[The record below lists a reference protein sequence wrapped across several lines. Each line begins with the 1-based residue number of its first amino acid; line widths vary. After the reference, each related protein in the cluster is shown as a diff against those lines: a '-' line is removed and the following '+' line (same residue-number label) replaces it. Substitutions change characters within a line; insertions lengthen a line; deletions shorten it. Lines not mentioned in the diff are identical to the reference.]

1 MINVSNEFK
10 QAMKTRTDFTQ
21 TAKITFADGKVLN
34 LTQSDFTVS
43 NNSVTDGAGSNSFP
57 LGVAI
62 EKTIQIELMNDDDHL
77 SGYDFQGAVIQLF
90 LNFALS
96 QTTETI
102 NYGSYTVV
110 TPETYGTT
118 VTIEAVDDMYKAD
131 TPYTTSLAFPITLG
145 QAVRDSCSTTGIYLL
160 TTTFKNDDFVIQ
172 QPPEDLTH
180 REFLAMAAMLACG
193 YARMDY
199 QGRLCIN
206 SYDFSLF
213 EQGGSLDGGSFDAS
227 SPYASGDDAD
237 GGTFNPWT
245 VGDSVD
251 AGTFAGM
258 EESHVLYNFSSL
270 TVETDDVVITGIQCE
285 DEEGTVHLAGQE
297 GYVLSIEND
306 LITGKEQE
314 AVELIGQ
321 SIIGLRFRPFSGEH
335 IAYPLAEFG
344 DLAYIIDRKQN
355 VYQTILTDIDF
366 TFFGLTSLQCA
377 ADSPIRNSSKYASE
391 LTKAVVTARKNAAA
405 QISEYDKAVQMLT
418 NLMTNSFG
426 VYKTEE
432 LQDNGSIIYYIHNK
446 PTVQESET
454 IWKMTADAFAVSTD
468 GGKTWNAGFDSQGNA
483 VLNVL
488 SAIGIKAEWIET
500 DGLVVNHLVSTN
512 GNFNLEAWAASLD
525 IYLQNS
531 PRVRMYCVDP
541 SANPDAPGI
550 AQFFSGNVS
559 ESGELLD
566 SDARYAH
573 MTASEVGI
581 GEDSS
586 GAFQGD
592 VRAKRLTSDGNT
604 EINFSRS
611 GAITFWLQGSDGN
624 YYDCDL
630 FREQGAQGRL
640 IFRPNQ
646 NLGGYIGS
654 SGYRWDTVFCYD
666 VNESSDRKAKEEIS
680 SIDKA
685 KEFVMSLRPVSYKRK
700 GGKRIHM
707 GFIAQEVARAA
718 EENQM
723 GDLSLYQAAVME
735 EDGSEAY
742 YTPEAPEEQLRWGLT
757 YSELIAPLVSLVQEQ
772 EKRISAL
779 EEKLKEG

>member
-131 TPYTTSLAFPITLG
+131 TPYTTSLAFPVTLG

-172 QPPEDLTH
+172 QAPENLTH

-193 YARMDY
+193 YARMDH

-258 EESHVLYNFSSL
+258 EGSHVLYNFSSL

-306 LITGKEQE
+306 LIAGKEQE

-488 SAIGIKAEWIET
+488 SAIGIQAKWIT
-500 DGLVVNHLVSTN
+500 SGILQSTQ
-512 GNFNLEAWAASLD
+512 GNTYFNLDTGDLVADYNGS
-525 IYLQNS
+525 Q
-531 PRVRMYCVDP
+531 VRLRSRSS
-541 SANPDAPGI
+541 SA
-550 AQFFSGNVS
+550 
-559 ESGELLD
+559 LLLVNQD
-566 SDARYAH
+566 K
-573 MTASEVGI
+573 EVGSLFI
-581 GEDSS
+581 AGS
-586 GAFQGD
+586 GKSVID
-592 VRAKRLTSDGNT
+592 VDFYVLGSYTNPNRKTLAYIDDDGTTHLSVDNLNANDLSVNEITLINGTKTNLYWEEVTLSDGRT
-604 EINFSRS
+604 
-611 GAITFWLQGSDGN
+611 A
-624 YYDCDL
+624 
-630 FREQGAQGRL
+630 
-640 IFRPNQ
+640 
-646 NLGGYIGS
+646 
-654 SGYRWDTVFCYD
+654 
-666 VNESSDRKAKEEIS
+666 
-680 SIDKA
+680 
-685 KEFVMSLRPVSYKRK
+685 
-700 GGKRIHM
+700 H
-707 GFIAQEVARAA
+707 
-718 EENQM
+718 
-723 GDLSLYQAAVME
+723 
-735 EDGSEAY
+735 
-742 YTPEAPEEQLRWGLT
+742 
-757 YSELIAPLVSLVQEQ
+757 
-772 EKRISAL
+772 AL
-779 EEKLKEG
+779 CAWK